1 MRKGPVP
8 MNASC
13 AVKRGLDILL
23 AASIL
28 LVSSPVLALVALLIL
43 LLEGRPVIYVSRRQ
57 VSAGRTIPVY
67 KFRTM
72 VRDATSRKYR
82 LKERFMR
89 DGFLDVPRDCEVYTP
104 IGRVLERLQIVE
116 LPQIVNVL
124 FHGMSLIGNRPL
136 PAENVRLL
144 RRFKGWRERFDSP
157 AGITGI
163 AQVVGR
169 LELTP
174 AQRIELECAYSRVY
188 REGNILWCDLRIFF
202 YTLYVIVFSKGIP
215 LEKAYRLVGI
225 EHKVPELQPVIQTSV
240 QT

>member
-1 MRKGPVP
+1 
-8 MNASC
+8 MNASR
-13 AVKRGLDILL
+13 AVKRVFDILL

-57 VSAGRTIPVY
+57 VAVDRAIPVY

-72 VRDATSRKYR
+72 VRDATSGKYR

-89 DGFLDVPRDCEVYTP
+89 DGFLDIPPGCEVYTP

-116 LPQIVNVL
+116 LPQMANVL

-136 PAENVRLL
+136 PAENVTLL
-144 RRFKGWRERFDSP
+144 RKFKDWEERFDSP

-174 AQRIELECAYSRVY
+174 AQRLELERGYSRMH
-188 REGNILWCDLRIFF
+188 REGGILWCDLKIFLH
-202 YTLYVIVFSKGIP
+202 TIYVIVFAKGMP

-225 EHKVPELQPVIQTSV
+225 EHKVSELQPIIQTSI

>member
-1 MRKGPVP
+1 
-8 MNASC
+8 MNAFREIK
-13 AVKRGLDILL
+13 AFVDVVL

-28 LVSSPVLALVALLIL
+28 VVSLPVLALVALLIL
-43 LLEGRPVIYVSRRQ
+43 MLEGRPVIYVSRRQ
-57 VSAGRTIPVY
+57 VSVDRTIPVY

-89 DGFLDVPRDCEVYTP
+89 DGFLDIPRSCEVYTP

-116 LPQIVNVL
+116 LPQMVNVL

-136 PAENVRLL
+136 PYENVRLL
-144 RRFKGWRERFDSP
+144 RKFEGWKERFDSP

-174 AQRIELECAYSRVY
+174 AQRLELERAYSKVY
-188 REGNILWCDLRIFF
+188 LEGNVLRCDLKIFF
-202 YTLYVIVFSKGIP
+202 YTLYVILFSKGIS
-215 LEKAYRLVGI
+215 LEKAYRLVGV
-225 EHKVPELQPVIQTSV
+225 EHKVPGLQQILPTSIQT
-240 QT
+240 

>member
-1 MRKGPVP
+1 
-8 MNASC
+8 MNSSR
-13 AVKRGLDILL
+13 AVKRVFDILL
-23 AASIL
+23 AATIL

-57 VSAGRTIPVY
+57 VSFGRTIPVY

-72 VRDATSRKYR
+72 VRDATSRKHR

-89 DGFLDVPRDCEVYTP
+89 DGFLDIPRDCEVYTP

-116 LPQIVNVL
+116 LPQMVNVL

-136 PAENVRLL
+136 PAENVKLL
-144 RRFKGWRERFDSP
+144 RKFPGWKERFDSP

-174 AQRIELECAYSRVY
+174 AQRLELERAYSKVY
-188 REGNILWCDLRIFF
+188 REGNILWCDLKIFLH
-202 YTLYVIVFSKGIP
+202 TLYVIMFAKGIP
-215 LEKAYRLVGI
+215 LEKAYRLVGV
-225 EHKVPELQPVIQTSV
+225 EHKVAELQPIIQTSV

>member
-1 MRKGPVP
+1 

-89 DGFLDVPRDCEVYTP
+89 DGFLDIPRSCEVYTP

-116 LPQIVNVL
+116 LPQMVNVL

-136 PAENVRLL
+136 PAENVRSCAGSRGGRSGSTAPRGSRGS
-144 RRFKGWRERFDSP
+144 RRSSADWSWRRPKGSSWSAPIR
-157 AGITGI
+157 GCTGR
-163 AQVVGR
+163 A
-169 LELTP
+169 
-174 AQRIELECAYSRVY
+174 
-188 REGNILWCDLRIFF
+188 
-202 YTLYVIVFSKGIP
+202 
-215 LEKAYRLVGI
+215 
-225 EHKVPELQPVIQTSV
+225 TSSGA
-240 QT
+240 T